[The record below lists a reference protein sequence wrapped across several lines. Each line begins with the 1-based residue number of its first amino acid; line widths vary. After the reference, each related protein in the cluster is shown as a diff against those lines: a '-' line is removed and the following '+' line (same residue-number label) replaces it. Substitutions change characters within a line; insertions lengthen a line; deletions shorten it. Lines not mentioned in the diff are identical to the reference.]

1 MQWLVW
7 AFLSLLA
14 ADAEHF
20 QKLRREQE
28 NFYLPS
34 QFVTLLGEKAV
45 QQELKL
51 NEAQAAEATKA
62 LQTLIDFDLAYREIK
77 DQDQARKR
85 AEQLQKETLV
95 LGARIKGL
103 LTKQQLRRANQIMW
117 QGGREFAIGS
127 DRELI
132 AELELADSQV
142 AKMDEIRAKLEADS
156 QALMQTEP
164 LPRDFPERLTGLRA
178 AATAELQD
186 ILTPAQKAKYKELL
200 GAPFDVSGLGR

>member
-1 MQWLVW
+1 MQWLW
-7 AFLSLLA
+7 LACLSLLA

-34 QFVTLLGEKAV
+34 QFVTLLGEKAI

-51 NEAQAAEATKA
+51 NGAQAAEATKA
-62 LQTLIDFDLAYREIK
+62 WQTLIDFDRTYRETK
-77 DQDQARKR
+77 DQEQARKL
-85 AEQLQKETLV
+85 AEQFQKQSLSI
-95 LGARIKGL
+95 GAQVRGL

-132 AELELADSQV
+132 AELELTDAQV

-164 LPRDFPERLTGLRA
+164 LPRDFPERLSGLRA
-178 AATAELQD
+178 AAATELQD
-186 ILTPAQKAKYKELL
+186 LLTADQKAKYKELL
-200 GAPFDVSGLGR
+200 GAPFDVSGLGC